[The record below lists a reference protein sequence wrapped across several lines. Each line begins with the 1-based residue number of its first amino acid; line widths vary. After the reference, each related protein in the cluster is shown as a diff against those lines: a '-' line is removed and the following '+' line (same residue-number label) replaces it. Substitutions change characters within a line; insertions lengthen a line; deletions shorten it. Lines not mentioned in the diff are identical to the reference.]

1 MKQLQSRAQLS
12 LARDVDRENPGSHA
26 HPFSEVAFP
35 RGDER
40 GGGSSLRAPRASE
53 EKQGAGGAGR
63 QRNAGRKTPS
73 ADLDGGGKEARK
85 QEARKKLTRVPPR
98 GSGRKNRGRNS
109 KKAESER
116 SGSAR
121 GSETKPSKDKG
132 NMKRQ
137 RSGTAKKEKQ
147 EKEMKEKK
155 NDKVFKE
162 NKNSDGRKRQGK
174 RVKTMRKHP
183 QDGGSGHAEGKKR
196 TEKRVGA
203 TNKQN
208 DKCVTKEKCT
218 LAGGKCRTAEF
229 VEKKPEKCTNQVER
243 GCGKTCTCC
252 LKSGNM
258 KRQRSGTAKKEK
270 QEKEMKEKKNDKV
283 FKENK
288 NSDGRKRQGKRVKT
302 MRKHP
307 QDGGSGHAE
316 GKKRTE
322 KRVGATNKQ
331 NDKCVTKEK
340 CTLAGGKCRTAEFV
354 EKKPEKCTNQVERG
368 CGKTCTCCLK
378 SAVRAK
384 AKARRNGLSARSVR
398 AACRVKPAN
407 SAREQRA
414 AVAWNANTESGKE
427 SSAAAGR
434 KAASAARG
442 RKAEDEKH
450 ATGKQA
456 LNLRTNIAKSLLGFN
471 PMPDRILKQT
481 ARETPE
487 YQQNQCYAPTST
499 GSEEERGKLYY
510 IRILIMTN
518 QKWKGSLTRPDC
530 NSDHQLLMAD
540 LRIRLKRLQKH
551 HYVLNL
557 PP

>member
-252 LKSGNM
+252 LKSG
-258 KRQRSGTAKKEK
+258 
-270 QEKEMKEKKNDKV
+270 V
-283 FKENK
+283 C
-288 NSDGRKRQGKRVKT
+288 
-302 MRKHP
+302 
-307 QDGGSGHAE
+307 
-316 GKKRTE
+316 KKRYA
-322 KRVGATNKQ
+322 RS
-331 NDKCVTKEK
+331 KC
-340 CTLAGGKCRTAEFV
+340 LNAGGKAKLIGSC
-354 EKKPEKCTNQVERG
+354 K
-368 CGKTCTCCLK
+368 GKSKTKWAFGSECACCLPCK
-378 SAVRAK
+378 ASEQCQGAK
-384 AKARRNGLSARSVR
+384 GRCGLE
-398 AACRVKPAN
+398 CEHGEWEGVKC
-407 SAREQRA
+407 S
-414 AVAWNANTESGKE
+414 
-427 SSAAAGR
+427 GR
-434 KAASAARG
+434 KKG
-442 RKAEDEKH
+442 CKCCKRKKDADLESPFVRKN
-450 ATGKQA
+450 KCV
-456 LNLRTNIAKSLLGFN
+456 KKF
-471 PMPDRILKQT
+471 ILKKCSK
-481 ARETPE
+481 R
-487 YQQNQCYAPTST
+487 
-499 GSEEERGKLYY
+499 GGKLKLMSAPFLPEVGHLHPPT
-510 IRILIMTN
+510 RSILTFYGSY
-518 QKWKGSLTRPDC
+518 QKLTG
-530 NSDHQLLMAD
+530 
-540 LRIRLKRLQKH
+540 
-551 HYVLNL
+551 
-557 PP
+557 